1 MFEESAFQVFLL
13 REGFLSLLVGNLDDP
28 KVLARYLEDTNGWE
42 TFLSCFGST
51 FEDLGDF
58 KVYLNFG

>member
-1 MFEESAFQVFLL
+1 MAKNRCLICVRSSVSETCVKKVPFQVFLL

-42 TFLSCFGST
+42 TFL
-51 FEDLGDF
+51 
-58 KVYLNFG
+58 